1 MVALAKESWLVKG
14 RLRVSKTNAATFSKH
29 LAEMSCG
36 QSNFSLDR
44 EMVGSYSVSLR
55 VVTRMMSTAVS
66 RWNRCKVRYI
76 ETKSGAS
83 VLTFQG

>member
-1 MVALAKESWLVKG
+1 VALAKESWLVKG

-55 VVTRMMSTAVS
+55 VVTRMRSTILPLWD
-66 RWNRCKVRYI
+66 RYNIRYI
-76 ETKSGAS
+76 KKKSGA
-83 VLTFQG
+83 LALPFQG

>member
-1 MVALAKESWLVKG
+1 MALAKESWLVKG

-55 VVTRMMSTAVS
+55 VVTRMRSTILPLWD
-66 RWNRCKVRYI
+66 RYNIRYI
-76 ETKSGAS
+76 KKKSGA
-83 VLTFQG
+83 LALPFQG